1 MNRDMDEEFAQL
13 DRRLSGVSDR
23 RTDLFHLIGNH
34 KEMRRRGTNGK
45 EVEKEIRR
53 LDKAET
59 KILRSFYKDREFWQ
73 DMCKEMDDD
82 IARLEPQLRN
92 PIVEYLLLLPLV
104 IFATFTIVLTPFIKC
119 NLGLFISLT
128 IVPKTSTLKV

>member
-1 MNRDMDEEFAQL
+1 MDEEFAQL

-92 PIVEYLLLLPLV
+92 PIVEYHDGIAYRPSQYDP
-104 IFATFTIVLTPFIKC
+104 PFYMMPIEREIAEL
-119 NLGLFISLT
+119 NSLKRRRDLAFK
-128 IVPKTSTLKV
+128 IGFGH